1 VSRRALGVLV
11 AVAAALAG
19 CGGGSGT
26 SRGAQPPL
34 VVSAASSLKPAFEA
48 YAEQFDAARPAYAFA
63 GSDELAAQIRAG
75 ARPDVFAAANAK
87 LPAALHADGLVGTPV
102 AFATNRLV
110 IAVPSGTDRVHSVE
124 DLARPGTKVVIGAE
138 GVPIGDYTRTV
149 LGRLPAVTE
158 RAVLGN
164 VRSEEPD
171 VAGIAAKVGAGA
183 ADAGVVYATDVR
195 ASDGRVQAV
204 PLPARLQPVVVY
216 DAAVVRGARRPDAAR
231 AFVEGLRS
239 GAGARALRAA
249 GFGPPPA

>member
-1 VSRRALGVLV
+1 VSRRALGVLI

-19 CGGGSGT
+19 CGGDSET
-26 SRGAQPPL
+26 SRGARPPL
-34 VVSAASSLKPAFEA
+34 IVSAASSLKPAFEA
-48 YAEQFDAARPAYAFA
+48 YAEEFDAARPAYAFA

-75 ARPDVFAAANAK
+75 AHPDVFAAANAK
-87 LPAALHADGLVGTPV
+87 LPAALHADGLVEAPV

-110 IAVPSGTDRVHSVE
+110 IAVPSGTEGVRSVE
-124 DLARPGTKVVIGAE
+124 DLAKPGTKVVIGAE

-149 LGRLPAVTE
+149 LGRLPAATE
-158 RAVLGN
+158 RAILAN

-171 VAGIAAKVGAGA
+171 VAGIAAKVGAGG

-195 ASDGRVQAV
+195 ASDGRLRAV

-231 AFVEGLRS
+231 AFVDGLRS
-239 GAGARALRAA
+239 GAGARALRGA

>member
-1 VSRRALGVLV
+1 VSGRALGVLV

-19 CGGGSGT
+19 CGGDSGT
-26 SRGAQPPL
+26 SRGERPPL

-48 YAEQFDAARPAYAFA
+48 YAEGFDAARPAYAFA

-75 ARPDVFAAANAK
+75 AHPDVFAAANAK
-87 LPAALHADGLVGTPV
+87 LPDALHADRLVGTPV

-110 IAVPSGTDRVHSVE
+110 IAVPSGTDRVRAVA

-138 GVPIGDYTRTV
+138 GVPIGDYTRAV
-149 LGRLPAVTE
+149 LGRLPAATA
-158 RAVLGN
+158 RAVLDN

-171 VAGIAAKVGAGA
+171 VAGIAAKVAAGGADG
-183 ADAGVVYATDVR
+183 GFVYATDVR
-195 ASDGRVQAV
+195 ASGGRLLAV

-216 DAAVVRGARRPDAAR
+216 EAAVVGGARRPDAAR
-231 AFVEGLRS
+231 AFVDGLRS